1 MKILRVSFSLLFL
14 SLSGLAQSDRGT
26 VTGTVSDPAGAVVA
40 NAPIQAKHLETGA
53 VYEAA
58 TSATGNYTLSQLP
71 TGTYELTVSVEG
83 FKKFVRQ
90 NLALPV
96 AQTLRIDA
104 KLEVGSNAES
114 VTVTEAAP
122 LLKTESGDLSHNVSV
137 NTMNSLPVLGIGTT
151 ASTAGIRN
159 PYAVMQLLPG
169 SSWTPDVNM
178 RLNGLPSNTEAM
190 RIEGQDATNG
200 LIDTQSMTQP
210 SVDAIQEFAVE
221 TSNFAAEFGQVGGGY
236 FNVTMRSGT
245 NQFHGSG
252 YEYFVNEALNAGTPF
267 TNDGNGHLLR
277 PRQRR
282 NDYGFTLGGPIW
294 IPKVF
299 NGHDK
304 AFFFVNFEQ
313 YRETTINNNTPI
325 TVPTLNYRAGN
336 FTQALTGKNLCPAAN
351 QGCDPL
357 GRSIMENTI
366 YDPLTQRIAANG
378 QTVRDPF
385 PNNSIPLTQQ
395 DPVALAV
402 QKMIPLPTSTALTS
416 NYLTTYANPRLT
428 YIPSVKIDYQL
439 SSKSKISGYWSR
451 TYTDT
456 PNNSA
461 LPFPLKATTGSNI
474 VAHTIRLNF
483 DQTLTPTLLAHVGAG
498 LVYLL
503 DNVEAGAYDPV
514 AGIGLKGTYTNIFPS
529 IQGLCTSAAGVCTG
543 QGGSNSM
550 GPGSIAKIWNTKPTA
565 NASVTWVRSNHTY
578 KFGGEL
584 ILEGYPAYNQT
595 YANAWILFSAVE
607 SGLPSTN
614 GQSLAGGSVGFP
626 YASFLLG
633 AVDNGFVG
641 LPSKSRMGSHSF
653 SWFVQDSWK
662 ATRKLT
668 LDYGL
673 RYDFQ
678 TYLKEEHGRIPY
690 FSASTP
696 NASVGGRLGA
706 VAFDGYDPGHCQ
718 CDIAHNYPWA
728 YGPRLG
734 VAYQVLPKTVIR
746 AGAGISYFK
755 TDDNGLNS
763 FSTGSQY
770 IYTAPTYGSPA
781 YTLASGVPYQLVW
794 PNLNPG
800 QVPLPGTI
808 ASPSQQI
815 DPHAGRPARIVQWSF
830 GVQREVARNIVA
842 EATYVGNRGAY
853 WNSAYIICP
862 NCIDQGIL
870 THYGLSLNN
879 SADLTL
885 LGSPVN
891 SSTAIQRGFGLAY
904 AGFPATASVAQSLR
918 PFPQFSNITNMHWAP
933 DGDSWYDALQTKV
946 TKRLSHGLDL
956 QSSFTWSKA
965 FAAGTEADISTLSPV
980 TPATNDVFNRPQ
992 NKYISGLDQPF
1003 LWVFA
1008 GNYITPHTSGHR
1020 FLGNKAVSWIV
1031 RDWQVGAVLRYG
1043 SGLPTLS
1050 PIATNGLAALLFRNT
1065 GATGTTGGTFM
1076 NRNPGVPLYTVDLNC
1091 HCYDPNKT
1099 FVLNPAAWSNPLPG
1113 QWGTAAGYYS
1123 DYRYQRRPAESMS
1136 LGRTFRIKEG
1146 MNLQIRAEF
1155 TNIFNRTEANNP
1167 TSTNGLATQTCAG
1180 PTGAAVPCSGV
1191 YTKTTGGFGYIN
1203 TAPTATTIAPR
1214 SGQLVA
1220 RFQF

>member
-1 MKILRVSFSLLFL
+1 MNTLHAGFSLLFFAL
-14 SLSGLAQSDRGT
+14 AALAQSDRGT
-26 VTGTVSDPAGAVVA
+26 ITGTVSDPAGAVVA

-58 TSATGNYTLSQLP
+58 TSTTGNYTLSQLP
-71 TGTYELTVSVEG
+71 TGTYELTISVDG

-122 LLKTESGDLSHNVSV
+122 LLKTESGELSHNVSV
-137 NTMNSLPVLGIGTT
+137 NTMNSLPVLGIG
-151 ASTAGIRN
+151 ASASAAGIRN

-178 RLNGLPSNTEAM
+178 RLNGLPSNTESM

-200 LIDTQSMTQP
+200 LIDIQSMTQP

-221 TSNFAAEFGQVGGGY
+221 TSNFAPEFGQVGGGY

-245 NQFHGSG
+245 NQFHGSA

-267 TNDGNGHLLR
+267 TSDGNGHLLR

-304 AFFFVNFEQ
+304 AFFFFNFEQ
-313 YRETTINNNTPI
+313 FRETVITNNTPI
-325 TVPTLNYRAGN
+325 TVPTLGYRAGN
-336 FTQALTGKNLCPAAN
+336 FAQALTGKNLCLISTTSNP
-351 QGCDPL
+351 GCDPL
-357 GRSIMENTI
+357 GRPIMENTI
-366 YDPLTQRIAANG
+366 YDPATQRTVSG
-378 QTVRDPF
+378 QVVRDAF
-385 PNNSIPLTQQ
+385 PNNTIPLTQQ

-402 QKMIPLPTSTALTS
+402 QNMIPLPTSTALTN

-428 YIPSVKIDYQL
+428 YIPSVKVDYQL

-456 PNNSA
+456 PSNSA
-461 LPFPLKATTGSNI
+461 LPFPLKSTTGSNI

-483 DQTLTPTLLAHVGAG
+483 DQTLTPTLLLHLGAG
-498 LVYLL
+498 LVYLV

-514 AGIGLKGTYTNIFPS
+514 AGIGLKGTYTNIFPFLS
-529 IQGLCTSAAGVCTG
+529 GLTAA
-543 QGGSNSM
+543 QGGSANM
-550 GPGSIAKIWNTKPTA
+550 GPGSIAKIWNTKPTS
-565 NASVTWVRSNHTY
+565 NASLTWVRSNHTF
-578 KFGGEL
+578 KAGGEL

-595 YANAWILFSAVE
+595 YANAWVTFSAIE

-673 RYDFQ
+673 RYDFE
-678 TYLKEEHGRIPY
+678 TYLREEYGRIPY

-696 NASVGGRLGA
+696 NPSVGGRLGA
-706 VAFDGYDPGHCQ
+706 VAFDGFEPGHCQ
-718 CDIAHNYPWA
+718 CNIAHNYPWA

-734 VAYQVLPKTVIR
+734 IAYQVLPKTVIR

-781 YTLASGVPYQLVW
+781 YTLNSGVPYQLVW

-870 THYGLSLNN
+870 NHYGLSLN
-879 SADLTL
+879 SSDDLKL

-891 SSTAIQRGFGLAY
+891 STIAMQRGFGLPY
-904 AGFPATASVAQSLR
+904 AGFPATSFVAQSLR

-965 FAAGTEADISTLSPV
+965 FAEGTEADISTLSPA

-1003 LWVFA
+1003 LFVFA
-1008 GNYITPHTSGHR
+1008 GNYITPRTSGHG
-1020 FLGNKAVSWIV
+1020 FLGNKAVSWIA

-1043 SGLPTLS
+1043 SGLPILS
-1050 PIATNGLAALLFRNT
+1050 PLATNGLASLLFRGT

-1076 NRNPGVPLYTVDLNC
+1076 NRVPGVPLYTVDLNC

-1099 FVLNPAAWSNPLPG
+1099 FVLNPAAWTNPPAG

-1123 DYRYQRRPAESMS
+1123 DYRYQRHPAESMS
-1136 LGRTFRIKEG
+1136 LGRTFRIKER
-1146 MNLQIRAEF
+1146 NSLQIRAEF
-1155 TNIFNRTEANNP
+1155 TNIFNRTEPNNP
-1167 TSTNGLATQTCAG
+1167 TSTNGLATQTCANAA
-1180 PTGAAVPCSGV
+1180 GAAVPCSGA
-1191 YTKTTGGFGYIN
+1191 YFRTTGGFGYIN
-1203 TAPTATTIAPR
+1203 TAATATTIAPR